1 MIATAGRKGLQMN
14 AVLRKCTAAGS
25 MFLLVLLPDLPAYAQ
40 SPSAAQSLQEQS
52 SQLPLHDYLQKS
64 YEELFVLAPS
74 LRFSADDIEK
84 ERQALKQGEGACRGK
99 FKDHSK
105 LYGKQLESARKEL
118 KIGGSELADQPRHA
132 LHCQIQNLEL
142 LRSEAD
148 ILSGQSIPNAYD
160 NLNAKLDLL
169 VQWPEQNRQAL
180 AAIANKSYDQRRWA
194 DVKDIGFREIASGQK
209 DDVKRGQE
217 AVDELK
223 RTGLLPPEVDSKA
236 VQEYVKKV
244 ADRVA
249 QHSDLKVP
257 LHVTVLQSKEI
268 NAFALPG
275 GYLFIERGLLEAVD
289 DEAQLAGVIAHEL
302 AHVTARHGAK
312 LMKRATIAS
321 IFFQAAQ
328 VAAVVLTGGVAGIG
342 MYYALQY
349 GYYGLGMVLNLKL
362 LGITRDYELEAD
374 QLGIQYA
381 WSAGYDASGFVRF
394 FDKMAT
400 KEGYVNG
407 VSWFR
412 THPPFYQRM
421 VDAQREIMF
430 LPKGGDQLVETTE
443 FRQMKK
449 DLAPVVAA
457 AAQEEASKPS
467 LLITKEEGCAPP
479 QKIEFAPG
487 QPIDQICSAEP
498 RNQEPAA
505 KTDDSS
511 VSHGDGSGGHP
522 LSASCISAS
531 LH

>member
-1 MIATAGRKGLQMN
+1 MKEAFRS
-14 AVLRKCTAAGS
+14 CTAAVLS
-25 MFLLVLLPDLPAYAQ
+25 FLLILMPCLPSQAEAQ
-40 SPSAAQSLQEQS
+40 AAPQS
-52 SQLPLHDYLQKS
+52 STRLSLHEYLQKP
-64 YEELFVLAPS
+64 YEELFALAPS
-74 LRFSADDIEK
+74 LSFSAAEVEQ
-84 ERQALKQGEGACRGK
+84 ERQALKQGEDGCRGR

-105 LYGKQLESARKEL
+105 LYGKQLDGARKEL
-118 KIGGSELADQPRHA
+118 KKGGSSLANEPRHA

-148 ILSGQSIPNAYD
+148 VLSGQAIPNAYD

-169 VQWPEQNRQAL
+169 LQWPEQNRLAL
-180 AAIANKSYDQRRWA
+180 AAIADGTYDQRRWA
-194 DVKDIGFREIASGQK
+194 DVKDIGFREIASGQR
-209 DDVKRGQE
+209 DDIKTGQE

-223 RTGLLPPEVDSKA
+223 RTGLLPPEVESKA
-236 VQEYVKKV
+236 VQQYVKTV

-257 LHVTVLQSKEI
+257 LHVTVIQSKEI

-312 LMKRATIAS
+312 LMKRATVAG

-328 VAAVVLTGGVAGIG
+328 IAAVVLTGGVAGIG

-349 GYYGLGMVLNLKL
+349 GYYGLGLVLNLKL
-362 LGITRDYELEAD
+362 LGISRDYELEAD

-381 WSAGYDASGFVRF
+381 WSAGYDSTGFIRF

-412 THPPFYQRM
+412 THPPFYERM
-421 VDAQREIMF
+421 VQTQREIMF
-430 LPKGGDQLVETTE
+430 LPRTPETLVQTAE
-443 FRQMKK
+443 FLQMKK
-449 DLAPVVAA
+449 DLAPVVAQA
-457 AAQEEASKPS
+457 EKEEGAKPS
-467 LLITKEEGCAPP
+467 LLLTKEEGCTPP
-479 QKIEFAPG
+479 RKIEYKPG
-487 QPIDQICSAEP
+487 QPIEQICSAQPDKANTGMESP
-498 RNQEPAA
+498 TGP
-505 KTDDSS
+505 S
-511 VSHGDGSGGHP
+511 SGGGA
-522 LSASCISAS
+522 ASGRFVSSQCAS
-531 LH
+531 GGVP